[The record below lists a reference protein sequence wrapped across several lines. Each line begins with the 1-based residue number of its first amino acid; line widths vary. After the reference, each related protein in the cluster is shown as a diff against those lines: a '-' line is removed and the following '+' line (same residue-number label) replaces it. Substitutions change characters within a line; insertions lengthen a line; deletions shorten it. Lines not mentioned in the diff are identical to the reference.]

1 MTWQQKLKNSIEAL
15 ENIVEKNSWEVKQTG
30 KPIDGE
36 LDQEIYHLNWSS
48 KKRKQKKKWK

>member
-30 KPIDGE
+30 KPTDGKLE
-36 LDQEIYHLNWSS
+36 KKIYSNLGN
-48 KKRKQKKKWK
+48 

>member
-30 KPIDGE
+30 KPIDGKLE
-36 LDQEIYHLNWSS
+36 KKIYSNLGN
-48 KKRKQKKKWK
+48 